1 MNQEFQDAQCMA
13 LCSAGAF
20 PGVPKRKWHKIHK
33 IPMECLSTCRMMCT
47 LICEALKPTKASWWM
62 RLFQYPGHGMR
73 QATSR
78 LWKCRQQNF
87 RNMVFQCAIAILALQ
102 ISGCKVRKF
111 KIWIFL
117 TSQLA
122 WEEVA
127 PLIFWHLTG
136 LANQTYQS
144 FWEEYKSHVK
154 SQTFATPH
162 ITVEIRI
169 TNLGFGDAVPV
180 FKDGV
185 YAPQMVAGSEM
196 RQVDFF
202 LDDTWSCKKTF
213 FFHFNRKFS
222 GKSKRS
228 QHISRSLRFV

>member
-1 MNQEFQDAQCMA
+1 MWMWQIPWDPRAKNISWIVLHIYFICLCCKQSQIIKYYNIFVFDHFRVFLTSHLVSIIWFPAFQSWGYLDAAEAMDQEFQDAKCMA

-20 PGVPKRKWHKIHK
+20 PGEKPIRGIRFIRYQWNTDMKYIDLWSV
-33 IPMECLSTCRMMCT
+33 
-47 LICEALKPTKASWWM
+47 EANKSILMDAGCFWVHV

-87 RNMVFQCAIAILALQ
+87 HDSEFWNMVFQCAIAILALQ
-102 ISGCKVRKF
+102 ISGCKARNF

-144 FWEEYKSHVK
+144 FWEEQKSHVK
-154 SQTFATPH
+154 S
-162 ITVEIRI
+162 
-169 TNLGFGDAVPV
+169 
-180 FKDGV
+180 
-185 YAPQMVAGSEM
+185 
-196 RQVDFF
+196 
-202 LDDTWSCKKTF
+202 
-213 FFHFNRKFS
+213 
-222 GKSKRS
+222 
-228 QHISRSLRFV
+228 

>member
-1 MNQEFQDAQCMA
+1 MLEY
-13 LCSAGAF
+13 
-20 PGVPKRKWHKIHK
+20 
-33 IPMECLSTCRMMCT
+33 LSPDVYID
-47 LICEALKPTKASWWM
+47 LWSVEANKSILMDEMM

-87 RNMVFQCAIAILALQ
+87 RNMVVQCAIAILALQ

-144 FWEEYKSHVK
+144 FWEQKSHVK
-154 SQTFATPH
+154 SKTFATPH
-162 ITVEIRI
+162 TTVEIRI

-213 FFHFNRKFS
+213 LSHFNRKVS

-228 QHISRSLRFV
+228 QHISRLCFYV